1 MKLLER
7 LHGTDGV
14 KIIVGSAFFWAWLDA
29 MFMSMFFVRPDSH
42 GLMAEV
48 AVVSVF
54 GVSAIGFA
62 FALRTPA
69 PFGKLLGERRFP
81 LAVACLGTMGSLLFL
96 LAGANA
102 SWAALLVGGACGGVF
117 MAAYELA
124 WGGAYCRDG
133 ARSAAPYVAGGFAC
147 AVVIDTPIL
156 FMIPEAAAVFFSLLP
171 LATGFIFTTIAPDQR
186 TYRRSAESPAPA
198 RRGIRAH
205 LKTHLG
211 ISLTL
216 LCAVML
222 VMVGFGYL
230 QHLVSFSAVG
240 GDSAGYGIL
249 IQMARGVVAVLMFA
263 IVVAASHHVS
273 TVYRVGLLAMIAGF
287 MMMPFLFGTELFWI
301 SGAVIIGGYTTFDL
315 LIWVAFSQIAH
326 AQSRDPLKTIAV
338 MRLLSVLCT
347 VVGFAVGI
355 ALVGTNEHV
364 GEFVSAET
372 TVVGYL
378 VVIAAVL
385 TLSSEDMWM
394 LSGRPSA
401 LAAEGSAD
409 DGAGQ
414 NERLEAWF
422 DAIGLTVREREIGA
436 LLANGRT
443 QPWIAER
450 LSISENTV
458 GTHVRH
464 IYQKADVHGRQEF
477 IDQAFSP
484 SSSTSPESRDPE
496 GDLTG
501 VA

>member
-1 MKLLER
+1 
-7 LHGTDGV
+7 
-14 KIIVGSAFFWAWLDA
+14 
-29 MFMSMFFVRPDSH
+29 
-42 GLMAEV
+42 
-48 AVVSVF
+48 
-54 GVSAIGFA
+54 
-62 FALRTPA
+62 
-69 PFGKLLGERRFP
+69 
-81 LAVACLGTMGSLLFL
+81 
-96 LAGANA
+96 
-102 SWAALLVGGACGGVF
+102 
-117 MAAYELA
+117 
-124 WGGAYCRDG
+124 
-133 ARSAAPYVAGGFAC
+133 
-147 AVVIDTPIL
+147 
-156 FMIPEAAAVFFSLLP
+156 
-171 LATGFIFTTIAPDQR
+171 
-186 TYRRSAESPAPA
+186 
-198 RRGIRAH
+198 
-205 LKTHLG
+205 
-211 ISLTL
+211 
-216 LCAVML
+216 
-222 VMVGFGYL
+222 
-230 QHLVSFSAVG
+230 
-240 GDSAGYGIL
+240 
-249 IQMARGVVAVLMFA
+249 MARGVVAVLMFA